1 MKRKKYTSMKNSFKT
16 GILALA
22 IAIAATACKGNNASK
37 AAPDSTKK
45 DSTVADTSQTGKA
58 PGANGAPGAMDT
70 GIDKSGS
77 GGTDTTKKP

>member
-1 MKRKKYTSMKNSFKT
+1 MKNSFKT
-16 GILALA
+16 SLLALA

-37 AAPDSTKK
+37 AAPDTTKK
-45 DSTVADTSQTGKA
+45 DSALSDTRQTGKT
-58 PGANGAPGAMDT
+58 PGANGAPGAIDT